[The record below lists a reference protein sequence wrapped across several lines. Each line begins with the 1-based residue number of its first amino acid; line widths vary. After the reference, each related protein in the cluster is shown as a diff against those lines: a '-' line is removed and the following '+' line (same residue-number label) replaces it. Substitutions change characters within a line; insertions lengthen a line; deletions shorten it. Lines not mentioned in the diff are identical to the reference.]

1 LNGYADEDFPA
12 RVAGPP
18 PGEVVSIV
26 YTGGIYPGYRD
37 PTPLFRAINLLGAE
51 RRRVAVHFYGP
62 PAADV
67 SPLAADHGV
76 ADRVFVHNP
85 VAYKAS
91 LALQTT
97 ADVLLLLQWND
108 KRDAGTLPAK
118 FFEYLRAR
126 RPVLS
131 LGYEHGDLAEMIR
144 DREAGLVANDPEVIA
159 RQLRSWIAQKPAG
172 IAPLAP
178 RAHAGLT
185 RTEQYFRL
193 ERFLTEISQA

>member
-1 LNGYADEDFPA
+1 
-12 RVAGPP
+12 
-18 PGEVVSIV
+18 
-26 YTGGIYPGYRD
+26 
-37 PTPLFRAINLLGAE
+37 
-51 RRRVAVHFYGP
+51 VAVHFYGP
-62 PAADV
+62 PAAEV

-76 ADRVFVHNP
+76 ADRVFVHDP

-144 DREAGLVANDPEVIA
+144 EREAGLVANDPEVIA
-159 RQLRSWIAQKPAG
+159 RQLRSWIAQKPTG